1 MRALVTGGIG
11 FIGTNLSHRLLQDGH
26 DVKIFDNAS
35 RPGVQKNLEWLR
47 AHHGSQFQLVQA
59 DVRDFEAVQ
68 DAVKGVDVVFHLAAQ
83 VAVTTSVSNPR
94 EDFLINAQGTL
105 NVLEAARHLNPTPIF
120 LYTST
125 NKVYGGLDHVRV
137 VERATRYDFEDLPD
151 GVSENCPLDFHSP
164 YGCSKGAADQY
175 VRDYFRIYGLRTIV
189 FRMSCIY
196 GPRQFGNEDQ
206 GWVAHFALTG
216 LRKGHLTIYGD
227 GKQVRD
233 LLYVDDLVELMLR
246 AVSRIK
252 RTAGQVY
259 NVGGGRENT
268 ISVWTELHQPLEKLL
283 GRLPTVD
290 YAEFRPGDQKIYV
303 SDIRKAGRDL
313 EWRPKVG
320 IFDGLR
326 SMIELWGAEW
336 KPTRLG

>member
-1 MRALVTGGIG
+1 
-11 FIGTNLSHRLLQDGH
+11 
-26 DVKIFDNAS
+26 
-35 RPGVQKNLEWLR
+35 
-47 AHHGSQFQLVQA
+47 
-59 DVRDFEAVQ
+59 
-68 DAVKGVDVVFHLAAQ
+68 
-83 VAVTTSVSNPR
+83 
-94 EDFLINAQGTL
+94 
-105 NVLEAARHLNPTPIF
+105 
-120 LYTST
+120 
-125 NKVYGGLDHVRV
+125 
-137 VERATRYDFEDLPD
+137 
-151 GVSENCPLDFHSP
+151 
-164 YGCSKGAADQY
+164 
-175 VRDYFRIYGLRTIV
+175 
-189 FRMSCIY
+189 MSCIY